1 VNNGILQVKSEGHSS
16 YMSGG
21 PVKSDI
27 TTISA
32 IGISDVQL
40 AVLDSNT
47 GIPDFSAIG
56 ISDVQLAV
64 LDSNTGIPDFSAVY
78 ITQTYVS
85 PL

>member
-47 GIPDFSAIG
+47 GIPDFSA
-56 ISDVQLAV
+56 
-64 LDSNTGIPDFSAVY
+64 VY

>member
-1 VNNGILQVKSEGHSS
+1 MNNGILQVKSEGHSS

-47 GIPDFSAIG
+47 GIPDFSA
-56 ISDVQLAV
+56 
-64 LDSNTGIPDFSAVY
+64 VY

>member
-1 VNNGILQVKSEGHSS
+1 
-16 YMSGG
+16 MSGG

-27 TTISA
+27 TIISP

-40 AVLDSNT
+40 AVLDC
-47 GIPDFSAIG
+47 
-56 ISDVQLAV
+56 
-64 LDSNTGIPDFSAVY
+64 NTGIPDFSAVY

>member
-1 VNNGILQVKSEGHSS
+1 MNNGILQVKSEGHSS
-16 YMSGG
+16 YTSGG

-27 TTISA
+27 TVISA

-47 GIPDFSAIG
+47 GIPDFSAMY
-56 ISDVQLAV
+56 V
-64 LDSNTGIPDFSAVY
+64 
-78 ITQTYVS
+78 TQIYVS

>member
-1 VNNGILQVKSEGHSS
+1 LHDNFLSVNNGILQVKSEGHSS
-16 YMSGG
+16 YISGG

-27 TTISA
+27 AIISA

-40 AVLDSNT
+40 AVLNSNT
-47 GIPDFSAIG
+47 GIPDFSA
-56 ISDVQLAV
+56 L
-64 LDSNTGIPDFSAVY
+64 Y

>member
-1 VNNGILQVKSEGHSS
+1 VKSEGHSS
-16 YMSGG
+16 YMSRG

-27 TTISA
+27 A
-32 IGISDVQL
+32 II
-40 AVLDSNT
+40 
-47 GIPDFSAIG
+47 SAIG

>member
-1 VNNGILQVKSEGHSS
+1 MNNGILQVKSEGDSS
-16 YMSGG
+16 YMSDG

-27 TTISA
+27 TI
-32 IGISDVQL
+32 I
-40 AVLDSNT
+40 
-47 GIPDFSAIG
+47 SAIG

>member
-1 VNNGILQVKSEGHSS
+1 VNNGILQVKSDGHSS

-27 TTISA
+27 TIISV
-32 IGISDVQL
+32 S
-40 AVLDSNT
+40 
-47 GIPDFSAIG
+47 G